1 MEFQLADR
9 ISFQHFIDSAE
20 IPDFSTIWRF
30 RERLNKSGVWKA
42 VWNELQNQLDNK
54 NLKIKRGH
62 IQDADESLI
71 RRMPKSKI
79 LSTSEHLFRKM

>member
-54 NLKIKRGH
+54 TL
-62 IQDADESLI
+62 
-71 RRMPKSKI
+71 KSKEDI
-79 LSTSEHLFRKM
+79 FRMLPLLNQIWERRGTPKRRRQ